1 MNGMQA
7 FACISDVDLALIE
20 ESMAL
25 FEPEAKAGAAVRR
38 RHSGLGQFMSG
49 SWGVAL
55 LCAVVSLSVL
65 SAIIWAGR
73 NAPILPPTP
82 GTDETETA
90 AEETEDA
97 KETEDTKET
106 EETEDTKV
114 SETESGTLPFEETD
128 TGESS
133 SEGTDAETEGET
145 EGDTTPETEVE
156 RYPDVTEGG
165 LVFIS
170 NGDGTCK
177 VKGADKSYQGKLTI
191 PTVSPYGD
199 TVTAVAA
206 GAFRSFRYLTEVEIP
221 DTVTV
226 MGSSAFQGCGSL
238 NSVRLPSAVTE
249 FGKAMFDGCG
259 ELRKVDLP
267 AGLTEI
273 PAMTFQ
279 TCVSL
284 YSISVQDGIT
294 AIGANAFNGCRSL
307 GSLTLP
313 AGLKSIGSQAF
324 LNCCGLGFVYYRGS
338 RAEWEQV
345 NINKT
350 GNAYILNRNVIFI
363 D

>member
-25 FEPEAKAGAAVRR
+25 FEPEAQAGAAVRR
-38 RHSGLGQFMSG
+38 RHSSLGQFVSG
-49 SWGVAL
+49 SWGGAL

-65 SAIIWAGR
+65 AAIVWAGR
-73 NAPILPPTP
+73 MAPITPPDV
-82 GTDETETA
+82 GISDTETTV
-90 AEETEDA
+90 E
-97 KETEDTKET
+97 ETEDTKET
-106 EETEDTKV
+106 EDTEDTEDTKETEDTKV

-133 SEGTDAETEGET
+133 SEGTDAETEG
-145 EGDTTPETEVE
+145 DTTPETEVE

-170 NGDGTCK
+170 NGDSTCK
-177 VKGADKSYQGKLTI
+177 VKGADKSYQGKLII
-191 PTVSPYGD
+191 PSVSPYGD

-206 GAFRSFRYLTEVEIP
+206 GAFRSFKYLTEVEIP

-279 TCVSL
+279 TCVNL

-313 AGLKSIGSQAF
+313 AGLKSIGAQAF